1 MVDDV
6 KFVRFVSPAQ
16 AVMHSVV
23 AYALR
28 GQPKAPPSRDSMQL
42 TVVSKRDGEWR
53 AEALMNARR
62 ATMERQLFLDDI
74 DSLPAECQ
82 HQVSEL
88 VATPKTRHC

>member
-6 KFVRFVSPAQ
+6 KFVRFVSPVQ

-53 AEALMNARR
+53 AE
-62 ATMERQLFLDDI
+62 
-74 DSLPAECQ
+74 
-82 HQVSEL
+82 H
-88 VATPKTRHC
+88 